1 MNPVTRYAKNDQ
13 GQYIA
18 YQVFGEGSV
27 DLVFIPDWV
36 TNLEVMWEDPSLTRF
51 MDRLASF
58 ARVICFDKRG
68 TGLSDPVP
76 LGAVPTWEEWM
87 YDVGAVMDAAG
98 SERAAIMCHGDGGQ
112 MGLLFA
118 ATHPARTSAL
128 VLMDTYARRVRAP
141 DYPCGVP
148 ATVADRLMGFIIG
161 SWGTGHAAL
170 EGAPSLSNDPTFV
183 SWRARYERVAMS
195 PGQFRS
201 LYPKTYELDFR
212 SILAAIRVPT
222 LVLHRTD
229 NFYVHVEN
237 GRYLADHIEGA
248 RFVEIPGRDHFFHAG
263 DIETLLAPV
272 QEFLTGKRD
281 IPEDDRVLA
290 TVLFTDIVDATG
302 RAEAMGDRAWK
313 DLLERHHEVVRHE
326 LARFR
331 GHEVDTAGDGFFAS
345 FEGPAR
351 GVRCAMAI
359 RDALSELGIRIRAGL
374 HTCECEQIAGK
385 IGGISVHTGARIMGQ
400 AEAGQVVVSRTVRD
414 LVAGT
419 GLEFEPLGARSLK
432 GVSGEWELF
441 LAA

>member
-1 MNPVTRYAKNDQ
+1 MVSTQYARNKE

-18 YQVFGEGSV
+18 YQVFGEGPI

-36 TNLEVMWEDPSLTRF
+36 TNLEVMWEEPTLARF

-87 YDVGAVMDAAG
+87 YDVGTVMDAAG
-98 SERAAIMCHGDGGQ
+98 SERAAVVAHGDGGQ

-118 ATHPARTSAL
+118 ATNPGRTVGL
-128 VLMDTYARRVRAP
+128 VLMDTYARRARAP
-141 DYPCGVP
+141 DYHCGIP
-148 ATVADRLMGFIIG
+148 TEAADRLIGFVVG
-161 SWGTGHAAL
+161 TWGTGHSATEA
-170 EGAPSLSNDPTFV
+170 APSLASNPAFLG
-183 SWRARYERVAMS
+183 WRGRYERLAMS

-212 SILAAIRVPT
+212 SVLPAIRVPT
-222 LVLHRTD
+222 LVLHRKD
-229 NFYVHVEN
+229 NVYVRIDN
-237 GRYLADHIEGA
+237 GRYLADHIDGA
-248 RFVEIPGRDHFFHAG
+248 KFVEIPGRDHLFHAG
-263 DIETLLAPV
+263 DTETLIAPI
-272 QEFLTGKRD
+272 QEFLTGKQD
-281 IPEDDRVLA
+281 VPEEDRVLA

-302 RAEAMGDRAWK
+302 RAETLGDRAWK
-313 DLLERHHEVVRHE
+313 DLLERHHEVVRKE
-326 LARFR
+326 LARFGGR
-331 GHEVDTAGDGFFAS
+331 EVDTAGDGFFAS

-351 GVRCAMAI
+351 AVRCALSTTQAV
-359 RDALSELGIRIRAGL
+359 RDLGLEIRAGL
-374 HTCECEQIAGK
+374 HTGECEIVGGK
-385 IGGISVHTGARIMGQ
+385 VGGIAVHTGARIMAQ
-400 AEAGQVVVSRTVRD
+400 AEAGQVVVSRTVSD

-419 GLEFEPLGARSLK
+419 DLRFESLGTRALK